1 MNLAQKKSYNQY
13 IDSLNAYF
21 SFIGSLR
28 LCLSLQQKKRER
40 GKKIETVQ
48 KDETLAQFH
57 PGKYFLK
64 YAFISN

>member
-48 KDETLAQFH
+48 KDETLA
-57 PGKYFLK
+57 
-64 YAFISN
+64 